1 MSLGSQSVAEHNN
14 SVAIGGGST
23 TDREYS
29 VSFGTGNTNRQ
40 LTHVAAGT
48 EDTDGVNVKQL
59 KDYTGN
65 EIAKNNTVINQNI
78 NNAKNESLAYTDQ
91 QVTKNNA

>member
-1 MSLGSQSVAEHNN
+1 MAEHNN

-78 NNAKNESLAYTDQ
+78 NNAKN
-91 QVTKNNA
+91 